1 MNSPESFSLFKKRPV
16 SASVLRKP
24 HGFMLLEAMI
34 AVGIF
39 AFAVVGLA
47 YALNMILSTEKESR
61 FEQDVRQLVESR
73 LAEARADQM
82 LPGTIALPSTIQNI
96 ELVRTIEP
104 STWIN
109 RHGAELPNLYRV
121 EITATQQGQEILT
134 SEIYVY
140 RP

>member
-1 MNSPESFSLFKKRPV
+1 
-16 SASVLRKP
+16 
-24 HGFMLLEAMI
+24 MI